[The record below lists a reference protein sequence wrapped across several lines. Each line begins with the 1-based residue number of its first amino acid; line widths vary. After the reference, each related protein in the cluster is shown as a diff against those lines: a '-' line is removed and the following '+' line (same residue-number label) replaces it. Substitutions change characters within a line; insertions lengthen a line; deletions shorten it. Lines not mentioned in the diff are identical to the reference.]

1 VHAACSKAEALVLL
15 DIVRVGVQKELPDPG
30 VSNISTSSSSS
41 SAKCHLKHYFS
52 YQQWVLVDKLSS

>member
-1 VHAACSKAEALVLL
+1 MQQGRSTSPSGHSESRGK
-15 DIVRVGVQKELPDPG
+15 KELPDPG
-30 VSNISTSSSSS
+30 VSNISTSS